1 MVFKAPLTVLSQ
13 ASGLKQNAEFDASGL
28 ATVLLYM
35 GLGMVTVGL
44 VITLVGV
51 GDKGFKTFELKMVGP
66 GLVGC
71 GGFLAVLR
79 ILFCTVPACWG
90 WSAPRRGKEDMMR
103 ETQMNQDVYSVE
115 TMNETDEQV
124 EDPLDNGVDT
134 ATEIAVEDS

>member
-1 MVFKAPLTVLSQ
+1 MVFKAPLSVLSQ

-90 WSAPRRGKEDMMR
+90 LLAPRRRKEDMMR

-124 EDPLDNGVDT
+124 EDPRDNGVDT
-134 ATEIAVEDS
+134 TSEIAVEVN

>member
-115 TMNETDEQV
+115 TMNETDEHI
-124 EDPLDNGVDT
+124 EHPLDNRVDT

>member
-1 MVFKAPLTVLSQ
+1 MTRFLDSALTVLSQ

-90 WSAPRRGKEDMMR
+90 WLAPRRRKEDMMR
-103 ETQMNQDVYSVE
+103 ETQMNQDVYSV
-115 TMNETDEQV
+115 
-124 EDPLDNGVDT
+124 
-134 ATEIAVEDS
+134 